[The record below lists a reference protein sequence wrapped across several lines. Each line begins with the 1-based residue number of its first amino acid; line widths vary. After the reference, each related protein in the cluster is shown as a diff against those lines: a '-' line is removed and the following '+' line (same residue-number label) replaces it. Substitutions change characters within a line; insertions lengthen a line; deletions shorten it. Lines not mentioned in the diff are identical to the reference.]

1 MREKSTKCLHFS
13 YLAGGHLN
21 DLEMTLKVIG
31 KTIIELFHE
40 SYSYKYIDFIIPA

>member
-13 YLAGGHLN
+13 YLNLN

-31 KTIIELFHE
+31 KTIIELFQE
-40 SYSYKYIDFIIPA
+40 KEVVIKYVC